1 MNCRV
6 PWNLDTSLVNEHQRE
21 LFIGG
26 LKYSGTS
33 IKGPSEKG
41 TTSLQMTLPI
51 SPKVYTVHVH
61 AIHFRFPKR
70 GQPPYNKGQN
80 GWPLYSEV
88 PL

>member
-1 MNCRV
+1 MYTCTCMYSFYKQLACVLSR
-6 PWNLDTSLVNEHQRE
+6 NLQ
-21 LFIGG
+21 
-26 LKYSGTS
+26 YSGTS